1 MKNEGL
7 PFSVQTLRSEIRSGH
22 RPVND
27 RGPARPDDGR
37 CRYSPPGLAPV
48 YPACHNHLPNFG
60 PLPMVNGGR
69 SASATGTVDDFRLK
83 ELVSMSNGVRIL
95 ALIVGLALIGGAVF
109 LFLQPR
115 SGQETQAPIDPNDT
129 VLATVNGEAIR
140 TSEMERIITQLP
152 ENARAIPPETLRPLL
167 LDQMINQKLVLQAAT
182 AQQVKETPEYKQR
195 LAAATERAVQETY
208 FEKIV
213 KAEVTDEAVKKRYDE
228 FVAANPPEMEVRARH
243 ILVPS
248 QAEAKKV
255 IDRLKKGEAFEALAT
270 ELTQDPTG
278 KTNGGDLGY
287 FSKGMM
293 VEPFANAAFAMQPGQ
308 TSPEPV
314 QTQFGW
320 HVIKVEDRRPGAPPP
335 LEQLKPQLQNQM
347 TQEVI
352 QAHLAEL
359 KGKAKIDNTLAPV
372 ESANPPAASPAAPAA
387 PATP

>member
-1 MKNEGL
+1 
-7 PFSVQTLRSEIRSGH
+7 
-22 RPVND
+22 
-27 RGPARPDDGR
+27 
-37 CRYSPPGLAPV
+37 
-48 YPACHNHLPNFG
+48 
-60 PLPMVNGGR
+60 
-69 SASATGTVDDFRLK
+69 
-83 ELVSMSNGVRIL
+83 MSNGVRII
-95 ALIVGLALIGGAVF
+95 ALIVGLALMAGAVF
-109 LFLQPR
+109 LYLNPQEPRQAQP
-115 SGQETQAPIDPNDT
+115 PVDPNDT
-129 VLATVNGEAIR
+129 VLASVNGEAIR
-140 TSEMERIITQLP
+140 NSEMERIIAQLP
-152 ENARAIPPETLRPLL
+152 ENARALPRETLRPLL

-182 AQQVKETPEYKQR
+182 AQKVKETPEYAQR
-195 LAAATERAVQETY
+195 LAAATERAIQETY

-213 KAEVTDEAVKKRYDE
+213 KAQVTDEAVKKRYDE
-228 FVAANPPEMEVRARH
+228 FVAANPPDMEVRARH

-248 QAEAKKV
+248 EAEAKKV

-287 FSKGMM
+287 FSRGMM

-335 LEQLKPQLQNQM
+335 LEQLQPQLQNQL
-347 TQEVI
+347 TQEII

-359 KGKAKIDNTLAPV
+359 KTKATIENTLAPV
-372 ESANPPAASPAAPAA
+372 ESANPPASPAAPNAAPAA